1 MNRISALALIAAAV
15 LALYP
20 CSASA
25 QSAAAP
31 TIVFPLVADGT
42 ANGIVYRSSIKIIP
56 DDHTHPALQCTL
68 IQRGSGTAFTGLY
81 GDRYFA
87 DVFDIGDR
95 PAAKTSIVLD
105 PYLPWEVLRST
116 AASGLAVGYATL
128 SCSAAAHAQ
137 LHVSLSDIKG
147 IKLGESTL
155 PPASP
160 GRSFEFLLDRR
171 DGTRLGFS
179 LVNESAVEGEYTVI
193 ARDEFNQEV
202 DRAYGTL
209 GAWAQIS
216 AFIDE
221 MLRLPSSF
229 VGSIEVLGVD
239 GGRCYAAGL
248 QFTGPIFAV
257 VPPIVRDSPLRF

>member
-1 MNRISALALIAAAV
+1 MNAMSALALFAAAV
-15 LALYP
+15 LGLCP
-20 CSASA
+20 SPASA
-25 QSAAAP
+25 QSSAVP

-42 ANGIVYRSSIKIIP
+42 ANGIVYRSSIKIVP
-56 DDHTHPALQCTL
+56 DDHIHPTLQCTL
-68 IQRGSGTAFTGLY
+68 TQRGTGTAFTGLY
-81 GDRYFA
+81 GVRYFA
-87 DVFDIGDR
+87 DVFDAGDR
-95 PAAKTSIVLD
+95 PAATTSIVLD

-116 AASGLAVGYATL
+116 AVSGLAVGYATL

-137 LHVSLSDIKG
+137 LHVSSADARG
-147 IKLGESTL
+147 VKLGETTL
-155 PPASP
+155 APAST

-179 LVNESAVEGEYTVI
+179 LINASAVEGEYTVI
-193 ARDEFNQEV
+193 ARDEFNHEV

-209 GAWAQIS
+209 GAWGQIS

-229 VGSIEVLGVD
+229 VGSIEILGVD
-239 GGRCYAAGL
+239 GGRCYDAGL
-248 QFTGPIFAV
+248 QFTGHIFAV